1 MSISL
6 DLPETQRAIVANDKL
21 DYCIRE
27 NVSLPPLEDDSI
39 IIKTEAVGLNPV
51 DTKMVG
57 PFVTPGAI
65 YGTDASGVVVAMGAT
80 VAASGRLKI
89 GDRVCGAT
97 EGMEGLRPLSGTFAE
112 YVSLDGGMALKLPD
126 DMSFEVG
133 AGMGLRIATAGMA
146 LFYSLGIP
154 IQLLTKPTD
163 QPFDVL
169 VYGGATSTGT
179 MAIQLLKRCGL
190 RVITT
195 CSPRNFELVKSYGA
209 DACFDYNM
217 PTCGADI
224 RAATGNALD
233 YALDCI
239 TEESTMRTCY
249 QAIGRC
255 GGKYV
260 GLEPFPE
267 RIATR
272 RVVRPDWI
280 LSSWMRGLPCSWP
293 EPFATEGM
301 PAARAFATE
310 FFPIIHAMFSAG
322 ELKEHPTRI
331 EPDGFEGLL
340 SGISL
345 MRKGNI
351 SGQKLVYRIADRR
364 MASITA

>member
-1 MSISL
+1 MSVSL
-6 DLPETQRAIVANDKL
+6 DLPKTQRAIVANDML

-27 NVSLPPLEDDSI
+27 DISLPPLEDGSV
-39 IIKTEAVGLNPV
+39 IIKTEAVSLNPV

-57 PFVTPGAI
+57 PFVTSGAI
-65 YGTDASGVVVAMGAT
+65 FGTDASGIVVAMGAT

-112 YVSLDGGMALKLPD
+112 YVSLDGGMALKMPD
-126 DMSFEVG
+126 NMSFEVG

-146 LFYSLGIP
+146 LFYSLGLP
-154 IQLLTKPTD
+154 IQLLTEPTD
-163 QPFDVL
+163 QPLDVL

-179 MAIQLLKRCGL
+179 MAIQLLKHCGL

-209 DACFDYNM
+209 DICFDYNT

-239 TEESTMRTCY
+239 TEESTMKICY

-267 RIATR
+267 RTATR

-293 EPFATEGM
+293 EPFATAGV
-301 PAARAFATE
+301 PAARAFAEE
-310 FFPIIHAMFSAG
+310 FFPVIHQMFSG
-322 ELKEHPTRI
+322 GQLKEHPTRI

-340 SGISL
+340 EGVSL
-345 MRKGNI
+345 MRKGKI
-351 SGQKLVYRIADRR
+351 SGQKLVYRTADRR
-364 MASITA
+364 MVAVTA